1 MMNFLFLFSGTK
13 PSIPTGQRLCSDVND
28 KMVLLSFSVSCC
40 LFFLHQPFFESL
52 NVDIFD
58 IEKIYEMRHTLIFA
72 VLSLTATEEGVPT
85 SVQREVPQPQPQD
98 LTRLPFQVQFS
109 FTSREGGK
117 YLRVVTNLQDTTR
130 DREEAED
137 GMCIIFLFLFG
148 CKSFVAYKV
157 LAQALLET
165 LLMREIQHFQP
176 GRPSKYG

>member
-1 MMNFLFLFSGTK
+1 MIYFLFLFSGTK
-13 PSIPTGQRLCSDVND
+13 PSIPAGQRLCSDVND

-40 LFFLHQPFFESL
+40 LFFLYQPFFESP

-58 IEKIYEMRHTLIFA
+58 IEKIYEVRHSLIFA

-85 SVQREVPQPQPQD
+85 SVQREVPQPQD

-117 YLRVVTNLQDTTR
+117 YLRVITNLQDTTR

-137 GMCIIFLFLFG
+137 GMCIILLFLFG
-148 CKSFVAYKV
+148 YKSFVAYSV
-157 LAQALLET
+157 LAQVLLET
-165 LLMREIQHFQP
+165 LLIREIQHSQP
-176 GRPSKYG
+176 GSPSNYG